1 MVINSPRYRLVVG
14 LIGSTAAAALLA
26 PTASGA
32 TQAGPAAAATHGS
45 AVVAPA
51 AHPMLPSVPGKEIIV
66 VATAPVG
73 TAGPAA
79 PAPMVVAIDKSAVG
93 LGMAEFGKHDV
104 AQGYVNEQ
112 QAAWQGAG
120 AGAAAGA
127 GVGALGGAIAG
138 AIIGGLFGIFGGPVG
153 IIVGAITSGITGAIT
168 GAVFGAVGGGIN
180 GYITGQNQARAHN
193 DAVRRN
199 GGKPVSAAVP
209 VRHRAGNP
217 TGQVAGLPDVRA
229 FLPQPTRAAHPAPF
243 EGPREIPDVKL
254 PPQAH
259 HAIRDAK
266 DAFARAF
273 GIPIPRR

>member
-79 PAPMVVAIDKSAVG
+79 PAPVVVAIDKSAVARAG
-93 LGMAEFGKHDV
+93 QFGRHEVK
-104 AQGYVNEQ
+104 QGYVNEQ
-112 QAAWQGAG
+112 QAAWQEAG
-120 AGAAAGA
+120 RQAGFNAA
-127 GVGALGGAIAG
+127 VGAIAG
-138 AIIGGLFGIFGGPVG
+138 AIIGILFPVP
-153 IIVGAITSGITGAIT
+153 ILSIIPNAIVGAAT
-168 GAVFGAVGGGIN
+168 GAVWGAVA

-229 FLPQPTRAAHPAPF
+229 FLPQPTRAAHSAPF